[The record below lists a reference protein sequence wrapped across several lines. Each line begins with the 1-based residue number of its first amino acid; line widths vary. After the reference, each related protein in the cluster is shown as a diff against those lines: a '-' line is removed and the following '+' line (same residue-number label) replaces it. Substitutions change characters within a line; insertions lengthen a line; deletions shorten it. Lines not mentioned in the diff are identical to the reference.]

1 MNTSP
6 IIYNKLNEFYKKF
19 YYNEIIKGILLF
31 FSIGF
36 LYFIFTSLLEFF
48 IWFDS
53 TGRAILFYLFIIIE
67 LALLFKLVFWPILK
81 LTKLANGIS
90 YDQSAEMLQNH
101 FPEEVGD
108 KLKNL
113 LQLNALINSDA
124 SDLLLASIDQ
134 KSKELAPVPFA
145 HAINFNSNKKYLPFA
160 FLPILIVLYFVL
172 AGKQE
177 NLSSGFNRI
186 ANYDQV
192 FEKPAPFTYQILN
205 KNLVTK
211 EQEDFILEFKTEGEI
226 IPDRV
231 SINYNNETYFA
242 EKIKPGHFKF
252 VFSNVNSPITFFLE
266 ANSYTSNPYKLNL
279 INLPVIED
287 FKVTV
292 AYPSYLNK
300 PQAVYLGSGN
310 LVVPEGSK
318 VSWQINALHTDAMI
332 FKVGESD
339 QKLTKSAS
347 NFSFQKIIQNSFN
360 YQLVSQNSKIKYQQA
375 VSYAID
381 VVKDEF
387 PTLEVQQ
394 IPDSIAKGKIIYH
407 GKAADDYGLSKL
419 RVVYYDTKN
428 PSKLFSY
435 ALPIE
440 SKTATKFVYQF
451 PTGLKLDENT
461 TYAYYFEAV
470 DNDAVNNFKSTKSNA
485 YTHNELNQIEKQ
497 DENLNNQMQQIN
509 ALQKSLNQTK
519 SAEKKSNE
527 MNQMLKQ
534 NSELDYKDVKKLQDF
549 FNSEIEN
556 QKKIEEAAKKLAEKL
571 EEKNKKID
579 DEKAKELEKRL
590 ENLQKEQEKNKKL
603 YDELQKYTDKLS
615 KEELLKKMQQAK
627 QNATQQKRSLEQLVE
642 QTKRF
647 YVEQKAEQIA
657 KKLEDLSQKQDQL
670 SKENNPDAIKQD
682 QLNKA
687 FDQVKKDLE
696 DLKQEND
703 GLKKPMDV
711 PEMDKEAEE
720 TKQEMNKASDQL
732 KKSNPSS
739 AKQNQKKAAQ
749 KMKEMAQKMQDGMEG
764 QEMEQLEEDA
774 KTLRQILKNLLKFS
788 FTQESTMKAFK
799 TNGSQS
805 FHFNRLL
812 KEEQK
817 LKNQFKFIDD
827 SLYTLASRQMAIQDI
842 VNKSVGEIHYNI
854 DQSLTQLVENNLQK
868 GISHQ
873 QYVINH
879 SNVLADLLSEALSNM
894 QNQMQMNASGQGK
907 GKPKPG
913 QGDPQLSDII
923 QKQKGLEKKFGEGMQ
938 KKEGEQGKDGEKPS
952 DNQGDKPNGQK
963 PGDKSGSKGNEGKNG
978 DDDGEGESERLLEI
992 YKEQQQLR
1000 EALQKAIGNKPGNAA
1015 LEKTLEEMKKLERNL
1030 LRKGFS
1036 KELHNQFK
1044 NLNHEL
1050 LKLQDALKEQGE
1062 DDKRQG
1068 NSNKENFTS
1077 KDTQIP
1083 LSVLDYIKGTEI
1095 LQKNSLP
1102 LQPKYENL
1110 VKEYFK

>member
-1 MNTSP
+1 MNTSL

-19 YYNEIIKGILLF
+19 YYNEIIKGLLLF

-48 IWFDS
+48 IWFNS
-53 TGRAILFYLFIIIE
+53 TGRAILFYLFILIE

-81 LTKLANGIS
+81 LTKLAHGIS
-90 YDQSAEMLQNH
+90 YDQAAEMLQNH
-101 FPEEVGD
+101 FPNEVGD

-113 LQLNALINSDA
+113 LQLNALINANA

-145 HAINFNSNKKYLPFA
+145 HAINFNSNKKYLPLV
-160 FLPILIVLYFVL
+160 FLPILIVAYFIFV
-172 AGKQE
+172 GKQE
-177 NLSSGFNRI
+177 NLSSGFKRI

-192 FEKPAPFTYQILN
+192 FEKPAPFSFKILN
-205 KNLVTK
+205 SDLVTK
-211 EQEDFILEFKTEGEI
+211 EAEDFILEFKTEGEI

-231 SINYNNETYFA
+231 SINYNGESYFA
-242 EKIKPGHFKF
+242 EKIKPGSFKF
-252 VFSNVNSPITFFLE
+252 IFTNVNSPIEFFLE
-266 ANSYTSNPYKLNL
+266 ANSYTSRPYKLNL
-279 INLPVIED
+279 INLPVIDD
-287 FKVTV
+287 FKLTV

-300 PQAVYLGSGN
+300 PNVTYLGSGN
-310 LVVPEGSK
+310 LIVPEGSK
-318 VSWQINALHTDAMI
+318 VSWQIHALHTDEVI
-332 FKVGESD
+332 YKIGESE
-339 QKLTKSAS
+339 QKMIKSA
-347 NFSFQKIIQNSFN
+347 NGFSIQKTIQNGFS
-360 YQLVSQNSKIKYQQA
+360 YQIVTQNSKIKYQNA

-394 IPDSIAKGKIIYH
+394 IPDSIAKGKRIYH
-407 GKAADDYGLSKL
+407 GKAADDYGLTKM
-419 RVVYYDTKN
+419 RVLYYDTKN

-440 SKTATKFVYQF
+440 TKTATKFVYQF
-451 PTGLKLDENT
+451 PTGLKLEENT
-461 TYAYYFEAV
+461 SYAYYFEAV
-470 DNDAVNNFKSTKSNA
+470 DNDAVNHFKSTKSNA
-485 YTHNELNQIEKQ
+485 YIHNELNQIEKQ
-497 DENLNNQMQQIN
+497 DENLNNQMHQIN

-556 QKKIEEAAKKLAEKL
+556 QKKIEEAAKKLAEKF
-571 EEKNKKID
+571 EEKNKKLD

-603 YDELQKYTDKLS
+603 YEELQKYTDKLS

-627 QNATQQKRSLEQLVE
+627 QNVTQQKRSLEQLVE

-657 KKLEDLSQKQDQL
+657 QKLDNLAQKQEQL
-670 SKENNPDAIKQD
+670 SKENNPDATKQD

-687 FDQVKKDLE
+687 FDEVKKDLQE
-696 DLKQEND
+696 LKQENE

-711 PEMDKEAEE
+711 PDIDKEAEE

-749 KMKEMAQKMQDGMEG
+749 KMKEMAQKMQDGMQG

-774 KTLRQILKNLLKFS
+774 KALRQILKNLLKFS

-799 TNGSQS
+799 ANGSQS

-854 DQSLTQLVENNLQK
+854 DQSLHQLVENNLPK

-879 SNVLADLLSEALSNM
+879 SNVLADLLSEALTNM

-907 GKPKPG
+907 GKPRPG

-923 QKQKGLEKKFGEGMQ
+923 QKQKGLEQKFGEGMQ
-938 KKEGEQGKDGEKPS
+938 KKEGEKGENGEKK
-952 DNQGDKPNGQK
+952 GDKPNGQK
-963 PGDKSGSKGNEGKNG
+963 PGDKTGSQGNEGKNG
-978 DDDGEGESERLLEI
+978 EDGGEGESERLLEI

-1036 KELHNQFK
+1036 KELLNQFK

-1062 DDKRQG
+1062 DEKRQG
-1068 NSNKENFTS
+1068 NANKENFTS

-1083 LSVLDYIKGTEI
+1083 QAVLDYIKGTEI
-1095 LQKNSLP
+1095 LQKNNLP